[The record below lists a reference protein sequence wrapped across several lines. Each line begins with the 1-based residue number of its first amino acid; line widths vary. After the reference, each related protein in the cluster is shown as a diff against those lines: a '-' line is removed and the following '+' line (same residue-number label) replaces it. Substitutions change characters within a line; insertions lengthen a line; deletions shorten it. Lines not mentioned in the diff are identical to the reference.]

1 MPKYFFLSFF
11 IFLVQAATSQLLIK
25 NTNVIDVENN
35 KILTGYDV
43 LVEKG
48 RITSVVKTTP
58 ASRDPMAT
66 QVIDGGGKY
75 LIPGLADAHVH
86 FFQTGGLFTRPDA
99 IDLRKYQPYDKGLNW
114 RMITWK
120 IFFVSTPAPE

>member
-43 LVEKG
+43 LAENG
-48 RITSVVKTTP
+48 RITSVVKSTA
-58 ASRDPMAT
+58 ASN
-66 QVIDGGGKY
+66 Y
-75 LIPGLADAHVH
+75 
-86 FFQTGGLFTRPDA
+86 
-99 IDLRKYQPYDKGLNW
+99 
-114 RMITWK
+114 
-120 IFFVSTPAPE
+120 